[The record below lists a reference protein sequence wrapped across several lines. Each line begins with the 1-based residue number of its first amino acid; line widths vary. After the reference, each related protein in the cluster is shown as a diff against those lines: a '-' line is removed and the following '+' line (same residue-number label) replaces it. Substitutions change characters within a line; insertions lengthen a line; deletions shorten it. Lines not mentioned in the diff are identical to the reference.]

1 MFLIKRTDRFTE
13 NLKAFD
19 LMSTEEFLFTKNFL
33 LIIIKKINNKKKI
46 NNNKK
51 RFFVEMFLNNKWNFF
66 FTIIRI
72 D

>member
-13 NLKAFD
+13 NLKVFD

-33 LIIIKKINNKKKI
+33 LIIII
-46 NNNKK
+46 KK
-51 RFFVEMFLNNKWNFF
+51 RFFVEIFLNNKWNFF